1 MKAPKFEEYKIRKNI
16 DVYGINFSFNRDI
29 LNDFK
34 EPTGEVKTTQVKGIY
49 HTSSSHIT
57 VVGSE
62 DSSIQTKDSPA
73 ILILYNPEID
83 IKQNDWVEYNGKKY
97 IVTGVNNWYEWNI
110 ALDISLEV
118 VV

>member
-16 DVYGINFSFNRDI
+16 DIYGINFSFNRDV

-34 EPTGEVKTTQVKGIY
+34 EPTGKVKTTQVKGVY

-83 IKQNDWVEYNGKKY
+83 IKQNDWVKYNGKKY